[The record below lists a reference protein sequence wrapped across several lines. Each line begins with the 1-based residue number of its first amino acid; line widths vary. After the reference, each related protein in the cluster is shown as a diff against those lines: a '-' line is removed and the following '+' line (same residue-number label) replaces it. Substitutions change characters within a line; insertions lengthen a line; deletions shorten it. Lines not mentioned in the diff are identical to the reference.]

1 MKYRVHPFLQ
11 MRCHHGLSHSI
22 ADTRDGDFILP
33 LLQSRVG
40 IFLLVVLCWWN
51 GGVSWCRVALTFVI
65 RFGCGVWCVGLRG

>member
-1 MKYRVHPFLQ
+1 VKQWIHLRFQDHS
-11 MRCHHGLSHSI
+11 HGRLRYPVG
-22 ADTRDGDFILP
+22 DGRDGDFILP
-33 LLQSRVG
+33 LLRSRVG